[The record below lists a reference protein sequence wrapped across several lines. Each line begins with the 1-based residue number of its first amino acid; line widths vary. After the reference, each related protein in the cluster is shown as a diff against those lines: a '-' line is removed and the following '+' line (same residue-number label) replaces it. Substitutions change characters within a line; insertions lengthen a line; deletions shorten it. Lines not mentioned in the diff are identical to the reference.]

1 MYGRDFYTF
10 ANQDAVPA
18 PIINIIHT
26 ILKSW
31 DQPVTDYKYISA
43 FAPDGVL
50 HVAPQPTQGEEGLRK
65 IHDDM
70 VNPTK
75 GPVIDLQH
83 YLDRVYIM
91 PGNVDGKTEAIFNG
105 RLTSYLLNG
114 KSVTTEFAT
123 RLVLVEIDG
132 ELKAEL
138 VRIYS
143 DTSALMSEITSILTE
158 AKA

>member
-10 ANQDAVPA
+10 ANQDAVPTA
-18 PIINIIHT
+18 IINIIHT

-31 DQPVTDYKYISA
+31 DQAKTDYKYISA

-50 HVAPQPTQGEEGLRK
+50 HVAPLPTQGEEALKK

-70 VNPTK
+70 INPTN
-75 GPVIDLQH
+75 GPVINLQH

-91 PGNVDGKTEAIFNG
+91 PGSMDGKTEAVFNG
-105 RLTSYLLNG
+105 KLTSHLLNG
-114 KSVTTEFAT
+114 KSVTTDFAT
-123 RLVLVEIDG
+123 RLILVDVNG

-143 DTSALMSEITSILTE
+143 DTSALMSEMVRMATAAT
-158 AKA
+158 